1 MMKVHKLPWA
11 SALAAAAV
19 IGGVAVAAGSVVGV
33 AEPAVAVRDSGQM
46 SIVLAGYTVSQQN
59 AIGKAKEYLEI
70 SAFSRSGLIGQLKY
84 EGFSESDATVAVDSL
99 GVNWNAQAV
108 KKAKE
113 DLAISSFSHS
123 GLVDQLEYE
132 GFTSSQAEYG
142 VRGAGL

>member
-1 MMKVHKLPWA
+1 MMKVHKLPWV
-11 SALAAAAV
+11 SALAAVAV
-19 IGGVAVAAGSVVGV
+19 IGGVAVTAGPVVGD
-33 AEPAVAVRDSGQM
+33 VAVRDSGQM

-59 AIGKAKEYLEI
+59 AIGKAKEYLAI
-70 SAFSRSGLIGQLKY
+70 SEFSRSGLIGQLKY

-99 GVNWNAQAV
+99 RVNWNAQAV

-113 DLAISSFSHS
+113 YLAISSFSHS

>member
-1 MMKVHKLPWA
+1 MKVHKLPWV

-19 IGGVAVAAGSVVGV
+19 IGGVAVAAGPGV
-33 AEPAVAVRDSGQM
+33 SDVAVRDSGQV

-59 AIGKAKEYLEI
+59 AIGKAKEYLAI
-70 SAFSRSGLIGQLKY
+70 SAFSRSGLIGQLNY

-99 GVNWNAQAV
+99 RVNWNAQAV

-113 DLAISSFSHS
+113 YLAISSFSHS

-132 GFTSSQAEYG
+132 GFTTSQAEYG

>member
-1 MMKVHKLPWA
+1 MMKVHKLPWVG
-11 SALAAAAV
+11 ALAAAAV
-19 IGGVAVAAGSVVGV
+19 IGGVAVTAGPG
-33 AEPAVAVRDSGQM
+33 AGDVAVHDSGQM

-59 AIGKAKEYLEI
+59 AIGKAKEYLDI

-99 GVNWNAQAV
+99 RVNWNAQAV

-113 DLAISSFSHS
+113 YLAISSFSHS